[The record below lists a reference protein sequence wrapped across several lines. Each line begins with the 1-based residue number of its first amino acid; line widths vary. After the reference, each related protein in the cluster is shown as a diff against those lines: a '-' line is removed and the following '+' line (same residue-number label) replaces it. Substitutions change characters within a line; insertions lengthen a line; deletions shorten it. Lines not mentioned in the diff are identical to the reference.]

1 MQTTAIRLYGANDL
15 RMETF
20 SLPPLKE
27 TEVLLE
33 IVTDSLC
40 ASTYKAVRQGTA
52 HKRVP
57 PDIAEHP
64 VLIGHEMCGK
74 IVEIGAKVG

>member
-33 IVTDSLC
+33 IVTDSL
-40 ASTYKAVRQGTA
+40 
-52 HKRVP
+52 
-57 PDIAEHP
+57 
-64 VLIGHEMCGK
+64 
-74 IVEIGAKVG
+74 